1 MLWAGQA
8 FLNWLLVKPERCLQ
22 IVFWRFGAKK
32 KQVTTLL
39 GMETLERGDTTIS
52 DKEVFPQ
59 GSHPWNTWRSII
71 LLCFNTSAG
80 RVPRGKECAKPP
92 EKWWMSV
99 QMQRPSKGPGE
110 KEGKSMYTKE
120 QSLNTRW
127 QWQVS
132 SSKADQ
138 HHPSYQ
144 QKKNS
149 LQKSQHQSRAP
160 SGQRRLPK
168 HVFKAKTLVPIPVFV
183 SKGCSMCGSVYHAQG
198 RALPKL
204 HAQAGAIPK

>member
-1 MLWAGQA
+1 
-8 FLNWLLVKPERCLQ
+8 
-22 IVFWRFGAKK
+22 
-32 KQVTTLL
+32 
-39 GMETLERGDTTIS
+39 METLERGDTTIS

-144 QKKNS
+144 QKTHYRNLNINHVPHQGREDYQNMYSKQRLS
-149 LQKSQHQSRAP
+149 SQHRSLCPRVAACVVQYITLKAERC
-160 SGQRRLPK
+160 RNYVPK
-168 HVFKAKTLVPIPVFV
+168 QELYQNKRYMPNTEIPWF
-183 SKGCSMCGSVYHAQG
+183 C
-198 RALPKL
+198 
-204 HAQAGAIPK
+204 